1 MMYIYNMEK
10 ERCECYEKNK
20 PTSLDKWRYSF
31 YTLLVFILVVN
42 PLTYKII
49 NRILVKMFGK
59 IAEIKGSPNMLG
71 LLTHSI
77 IFLLIVRYI
86 MDMNL

>member
-1 MMYIYNMEK
+1 MGKEK
-10 ERCECYEKNK
+10 CNCYEKNK

-42 PLTYKII
+42 PFTYKII
-49 NRILVKMFGK
+49 NSILVKMFGK
-59 IAEIKGSPNMLG
+59 IAEIKGCPNMLG

>member
-59 IAEIKGSPNMLG
+59 IAEIKGCPNMLG

>member
-1 MMYIYNMEK
+1 MGKEK
-10 ERCECYEKNK
+10 CNCYEKNK

-42 PLTYKII
+42 PFTYKII
-49 NRILVKMFGK
+49 NSILVKMFGK
-59 IAEIKGSPNMLG
+59 LAEIKGCPNMLG